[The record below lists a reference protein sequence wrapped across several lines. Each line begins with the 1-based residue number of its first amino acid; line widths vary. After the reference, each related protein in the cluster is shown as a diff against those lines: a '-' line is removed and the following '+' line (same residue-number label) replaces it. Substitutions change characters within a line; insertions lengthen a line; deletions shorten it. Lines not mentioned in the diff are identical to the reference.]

1 MKELRDKL
9 LFKLVV
15 LRGLGYK
22 QKEIAKILSVSQT
35 TVAYRLG
42 KLRELAVR
50 RGIEEAFRDI
60 VCEYISCPT
69 PVDTVCMPRC
79 VYNILTEKIKES
91 EWKEVMKNDSCLSP
105 K

>member
-1 MKELRDKL
+1 MKNPKDKL

-22 QKEIAKILSVSQT
+22 QKEIAKILRIGQT
-35 TVAYRLG
+35 TVAYWLR

-60 VCEYISCPT
+60 VCEYISCHVPA
-69 PVDTVCMPRC
+69 DTVCIPRY
-79 VYNILTEKIKES
+79 VYDILVEKAKES
-91 EWKEVMKNDSCLSP
+91 EWREVKEE
-105 K
+105 